1 MSIGPNTSI
10 GDNVIIENIDKSSL
24 IDIENSIIMSDC
36 LIKGSITIRQSII
49 SSKCSIKRNE
59 NGPEDKILLLGEG
72 TQISV

>member
-1 MSIGPNTSI
+1 
-10 GDNVIIENIDKSSL
+10 
-24 IDIENSIIMSDC
+24 MSDC

-59 NGPEDKILLLGEG
+59 NEPEDKILLLGEG